1 MKKQYIEPSTTVVR
15 MDTEH
20 AILDYSTDG
29 NMIAALSFED
39 WDTGSELDF

>member
-1 MKKQYIEPSTTVVR
+1 

-39 WDTGSELDF
+39 WDTGSELDFEFQHNENYS